1 MSIKILNELKQCSQA
16 GGTIPSRIECMAPLT
31 LAYMG
36 DAIFE
41 IFVREYLIGQAQ
53 TSVHDLH
60 RRAISYVN
68 AASQA
73 RMIRAL
79 AEHLSPEEADMVRRG
94 RNQKSGT
101 VPKNADPGEYRYATG
116 FETLLGW
123 LYYKNQT
130 ERLMEVMQM
139 AVNMMHSPLQ
149 EGEQAH
155 EAI

>member
-1 MSIKILNELKQCSQA
+1 MIDEMKQCSHSGKA
-16 GGTIPSRIECMAPLT
+16 IPSRIECMPPLT

-41 IFVREYLIGQAQ
+41 IFVREHLIGQSQ

-60 RRAISYVN
+60 RRTISYVN
-68 AASQA
+68 AAAQA
-73 RMIRAL
+73 RMVSAL
-79 AEHLSPEEADMVRRG
+79 TEHLTPEESDMVRRG

-101 VPKNADPGEYRYATG
+101 VPKNADPSEYRYATG

-130 ERLMEVMQM
+130 DRLMTIMQT
-139 AVNMMHSPLQ
+139 AVDALHTSPE
-149 EGEQAH
+149 EGAH
-155 EAI
+155 A

>member
-1 MSIKILNELKQCSQA
+1 MKQCSQS
-16 GGTIPSRIECMAPLT
+16 GNTIPSRIECMAPLT

-41 IFVREYLIGQAQ
+41 IFVREHLIGQAQ
-53 TSVHDLH
+53 MSVHDLH
-60 RRAISYVN
+60 RRTISYVN
-68 AASQA
+68 AAAQA
-73 RMIRAL
+73 RMVSAL
-79 AEHLSPEEADMVRRG
+79 TEHLTPEEADMVRRG

-130 ERLMEVMQM
+130 DRLMTIMQT
-139 AVNMMHSPLQ
+139 AVDALNTSPA
-149 EGEQAH
+149 EGAH
-155 EAI
+155 A